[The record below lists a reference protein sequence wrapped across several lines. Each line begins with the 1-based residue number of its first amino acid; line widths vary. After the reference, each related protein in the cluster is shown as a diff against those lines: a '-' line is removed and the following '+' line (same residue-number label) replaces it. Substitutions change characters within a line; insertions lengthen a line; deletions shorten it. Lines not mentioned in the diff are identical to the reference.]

1 MCQPGLTLVTH
12 LSLPVAWRR
21 AAQPA
26 MAHFRFRGGL
36 LALVLACTTFGTWA
50 QESAVGYIKS
60 VQAQASV
67 VAGGQTLEARP
78 GMPLQLGNTIRTGPN
93 ASVGVTFKDNTT
105 MALGPGTELVID
117 EYLFSPQKGDLKLAA
132 SLTRGT
138 LYYISGVIAKLK
150 PESVSVRTPTGL
162 IGVRGTQ
169 FLAKVDPKDQE

>member
-1 MCQPGLTLVTH
+1 LPSIYYYRPRGDALTQSV
-12 LSLPVAWRR
+12 
-21 AAQPA
+21 
-26 MAHFRFRGGL
+26 MASFRFRGHL
-36 LALVLACTTFGTWA
+36 LAITLLFQFFGASA
-50 QESAVGYIKS
+50 QESVVGYIKT
-60 VQAQASV
+60 VQSQATV
-67 VAGGQTLEARP
+67 VTKGQTLDARP
-78 GMPLQLGNTIRTGPN
+78 GLPLELGNTIRTGP
-93 ASVGVTFKDNTT
+93 AGSVGVTFKDNTT

-150 PESVSVRTPTGL
+150 PEAVSVRTPTGL